1 VALQSRLVAALRATT
16 GVTPVSALLTPFLG
30 LTCSLIRN
38 LPRGRKRKVKKM
50 FERLLF
56 CPECGEIVE
65 PQEGEGGFRHY
76 YCEDCESFVSPVSN
90 CPEHLRED
98 RDT

>member
-1 VALQSRLVAALRATT
+1 
-16 GVTPVSALLTPFLG
+16 
-30 LTCSLIRN
+30 
-38 LPRGRKRKVKKM
+38 M